1 GKRSCQLPQRQ
12 SQVRS
17 RRRTHRCQCDF
28 GEYQLTATQTSLL
41 RLSPSISEH
50 TMNKFYIQKTVHL
63 CICVASIFSVN
74 YAAHAATK
82 IDPRAQQLLKHSLDT
97 YRSLQSFQNTVVKS
111 STSPAGKEVTRQV
124 ISWKAP
130 RYLNVVTISGRERLI
145 DNYDGTHYNYTHF
158 DTTG

>member
-1 GKRSCQLPQRQ
+1 
-12 SQVRS
+12 
-17 RRRTHRCQCDF
+17 
-28 GEYQLTATQTSLL
+28 
-41 RLSPSISEH
+41 
-50 TMNKFYIQKTVHL
+50 
-63 CICVASIFSVN
+63 
-74 YAAHAATK
+74 ATK

-158 DTTG
+158 DTTGKFWSNEPLPDTSYVRKVLLQYQPTGMLFTPFLAGTHPFER